1 MIFEVPECAAMNSSS
16 GCSTKSDTRCRLAAG
31 SSGIGGGAWLGSV
44 GAPGAADGASRVFS
58 MVQLEDQ
65 LERVMWV

>member
-1 MIFEVPECAAMNSSS
+1 MPECAAMNSSS

-44 GAPGAADGASRVFS
+44 GAPGATDGASRASSV
-58 MVQLEDQ
+58 VQLEDR
-65 LERVMWV
+65 LERVMWGVRLA